1 MARPKRNGSHPAT
14 RPLPT
19 ANQARAMRRGW
30 GAAAVVRFLRGQG
43 CSLDELTQGLGLT
56 PSRVRQILNTPC
68 TGRRA

>member
-1 MARPKRNGSHPAT
+1 
-14 RPLPT
+14 
-19 ANQARAMRRGW
+19 MRRGW